1 MGSPVEALAFFL
13 NLYHALLLH
22 ALLVLGAPRDATTF
36 SKQVSYDVCG
46 DVFSLN
52 DLAQCVL
59 RGRLRPEQEISV
71 PEATTATQIKGALDA
86 VRAKLPKRSASPP
99 KPPTPSNARSP
110 ALEDAHWALALAA
123 SDGRVALA
131 AHSGA
136 RDFPSVILEADPATL
151 PATLDAAC
159 ARFLDR
165 PGCVAVDERR
175 RVVAPALDDAH
186 WALALDA
193 SDGRI
198 ALAAH
203 SGARDFPS
211 VIMEADPATL
221 PATLD
226 AACARFLDRPGCVSV
241 DERRRVVALP
251 AACELLVADPEPREV
266 VKALLR
272 FVGKRLWHRLS
283 ALLRDEAPVA
293 VVYRPAARRF
303 HEALELSS
311 V

>member
-1 MGSPVEALAFFL
+1 M
-13 NLYHALLLH
+13 
-22 ALLVLGAPRDATTF
+22 LGAPRDATTF
-36 SKQVSYDVCG
+36 AKAVSYDVCG

-59 RGRLRPEQEISV
+59 RGRLRPEQEIVV
-71 PEATTATQIKGALDA
+71 PEATTATRAGRALDA

-99 KPPTPSNARSP
+99 KPPTPSNARSSFVAAP
-110 ALEDAHWALALAA
+110 ALDDAHWALALAA

-136 RDFPSVILEADPATL
+136 RDFPSM
-151 PATLDAAC
+151 
-159 ARFLDR
+159 
-165 PGCVAVDERR
+165 
-175 RVVAPALDDAH
+175 
-186 WALALDA
+186 
-193 SDGRI
+193 
-198 ALAAH
+198 
-203 SGARDFPS
+203 
-211 VIMEADPATL
+211 IMEADPATL
-221 PATLD
+221 PAMLD
-226 AACARFLDRPGCVSV
+226 AACAQFLDRPGCVSI

-251 AACELLVADPEPREV
+251 AACELLVSDGEPRDV
-266 VKALLR
+266 VRALLR
-272 FVGKRLWHRLS
+272 FGGKRLWHRLS